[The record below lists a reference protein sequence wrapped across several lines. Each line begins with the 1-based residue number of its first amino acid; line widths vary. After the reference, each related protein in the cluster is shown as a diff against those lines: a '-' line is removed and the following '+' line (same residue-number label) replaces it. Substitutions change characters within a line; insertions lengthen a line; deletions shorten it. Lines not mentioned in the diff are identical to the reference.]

1 MIKKNS
7 TIKTKNSAF
16 SLIELSIVFL
26 VVAILIIGA
35 SQGYG
40 LIKSARISNARSIT
54 AKSPIFLKPGLLAW
68 YETTS
73 KDSFDQSQIRDGAR
87 ITQWKDIS
95 SSSILTGA
103 NILTTTASDN
113 VTYSQS
119 SINKLPAVKFMQIG
133 GSGKLSLAAFTQ
145 AYSEA
150 TIFLVIKLNYA
161 PDASNYKTI
170 FDGFSTSND
179 FSFSIKSDRAQ
190 VYAGGTIANAQTT
203 SVSNSFLNSGEYAIA
218 IYFNGSDSKVFV
230 NDVASSLGGASFNSG
245 TTNQLTGIT
254 LGTNKS
260 GLLGFNGFIS
270 EVAVFNRVVKSSE
283 RKEIFNYFSKKY
295 KINITGL

>member
-1 MIKKNS
+1 MFKKNS
-7 TIKTKNSAF
+7 TNKTKNLAF
-16 SLIELSIVFL
+16 SLVELSIVFL
-26 VVAILIIGA
+26 VIAILIVGA

-40 LIKSARISNARSIT
+40 LVKSARISNARSIT
-54 AKSPIFLKPGLLAW
+54 AKSPISKSLTQGLVAW

-73 KDSFDQSQIRDGAR
+73 KDSFDQSQVIDGAQL
-87 ITQWKDIS
+87 TKWKDIS
-95 SSSILTGA
+95 PGSILTGK
-103 NILTTTASDN
+103 NILTTTASSN

-119 SINKLPAVKFMQIG
+119 SINKLPAVKFS
-133 GSGKLSLAAFTQ
+133 GSGKLSLLAFTQ

-170 FDGFSTSND
+170 LDGFSTSSD

-190 VYAGGTIANAQTT
+190 LNAGVSGATTT
-203 SVSNSFLNSGEYAIA
+203 STNSFFNSGEFAIA
-218 IYFNGSDSKVFV
+218 IYFNGSNSKVFV
-230 NDVASSLGGASFNSG
+230 NDVGSSLGGASFNSG
-245 TTNQLTGIT
+245 TNQLTGIT

-260 GLLGFNGFIS
+260 GTLGFNGFIS

-295 KINITGL
+295 KINITGV

>member
-1 MIKKNS
+1 MFKKNS

-26 VVAILIIGA
+26 IIAILIAGA

-40 LIKSARISNARSIT
+40 LVKSARISNARSIT
-54 AKSPIFLKPGLLAW
+54 AKSPISQTPGLQAW

-73 KDSFDQSQIRDGAR
+73 KDSFDQSQVIDGAQL
-87 ITQWKDIS
+87 TKWKDIC
-95 SSSILTGA
+95 SSSILTGI
-103 NILTTTASDN
+103 NILTTTASPN

-119 SINKLPAVKFMQIG
+119 SINKLPAVKFNG
-133 GSGKLSLAAFTQ
+133 TGKLSLLAFTQ

-170 FDGFSTSND
+170 LDGSSTSSD
-179 FSFSIKSDRAQ
+179 FSFSIKSDRTQ
-190 VYAGGTIANAQTT
+190 VYAGGTIAGAQTN
-203 SVSNSFLNSGEYAIA
+203 SVPNSFFNSGEFAIA
-218 IYFNGSDSKVFV
+218 IYFNGTSSKVFL
-230 NDVASSLGGASFNSG
+230 NNTESMLGGSDFNSG
-245 TTNQLTGIT
+245 SNQLVGLT
-254 LGTNKS
+254 LGTNKL
-260 GLLGFNGFIS
+260 GNLGFNGFIS
-270 EVAVFNRVVKSSE
+270 EVAIFNRAIKSTE

-295 KINITGL
+295 KINITGV